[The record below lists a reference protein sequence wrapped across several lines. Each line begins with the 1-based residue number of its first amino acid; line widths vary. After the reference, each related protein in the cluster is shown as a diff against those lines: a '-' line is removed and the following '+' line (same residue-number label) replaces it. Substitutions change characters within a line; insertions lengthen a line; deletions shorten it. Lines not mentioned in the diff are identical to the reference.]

1 MTPTKKSRPMPK
13 WRPSPPELVK
23 RFEGSLKPFSEIQT
37 RKMFGYPIA
46 FVNGHMFAGL
56 HQDNM
61 ILRLSGDDRTGFL
74 QQDGAKIFE
83 PLPGRLMREYVVV
96 PASMLRSAKPLD
108 VWLKKAWTYARSL
121 PPKAAA
127 SRSGKGKAS
136 PAFSGG

>member
-1 MTPTKKSRPMPK
+1 MTTAKKSRPMPK

-23 RFEGSLKPFSEIQT
+23 RFEESLKPFSEIQT
-37 RKMFGYPIA
+37 RKMFGYPVA

-83 PLPGRLMREYVVV
+83 PMPGRLMREYVVV

-127 SRSGKGKAS
+127 SRSGKG
-136 PAFSGG
+136 

>member
-1 MTPTKKSRPMPK
+1 MTTAKKSKPMPK
-13 WRPSPPELVK
+13 WRPAPPELVK
-23 RFEGSLKPFSEIQT
+23 IFDKALEPFSEIQT
-37 RKMFGYPIA
+37 RKMFGYPVA
-46 FVNGHMFAGL
+46 FANGHMFAGL

-83 PLPGRLMREYVVV
+83 PMPGRFMREYVVV
-96 PASMLRSAKPLD
+96 PASTLRSAKPLD
-108 VWLKKAWTYARSL
+108 AWLRKALAYARSL
-121 PPKAAA
+121 PPKAAT

>member
-1 MTPTKKSRPMPK
+1 MTTPKKSKPMPK
-13 WRPSPPELVK
+13 WRPSPLELVK
-23 RFEGSLKPFSEIQT
+23 FFEKALKPFSEIQT
-37 RKMFGYPIA
+37 RKMFGYPVA
-46 FVNGHMFAGL
+46 FVKGHMFAGL

-83 PLPGRLMREYVVV
+83 PMPGRLMREYVVV

-127 SRSGKGKAS
+127 SRNGKG
-136 PAFSGG
+136 

>member
-1 MTPTKKSRPMPK
+1 MTTPKKSKPMPK
-13 WRPSPPELVK
+13 WRPSPLELVK
-23 RFEGSLKPFSEIQT
+23 FFEKALKPFSEIQT
-37 RKMFGYPIA
+37 RKMFGYPVA
-46 FVNGHMFAGL
+46 FVKGHMFAGL

-83 PLPGRLMREYVVV
+83 PMPGRLMREYVVV

-127 SRSGKGKAS
+127 SRSGKG
-136 PAFSGG
+136 

>member
-1 MTPTKKSRPMPK
+1 MTTPKKSKPMRK
-13 WRPSPPELVK
+13 WQPSPPELVK
-23 RFEGSLKPFSEIQT
+23 FFEKALKPFSEIQT
-37 RKMFGYPIA
+37 RKMFGYPVA
-46 FVNGHMFAGL
+46 FVKGHMFAGL

-83 PLPGRLMREYVVV
+83 PMPGRLMREYVVV

-127 SRSGKGKAS
+127 SRSGKG
-136 PAFSGG
+136 

>member
-1 MTPTKKSRPMPK
+1 M
-13 WRPSPPELVK
+13 
-23 RFEGSLKPFSEIQT
+23 FEKSLKPFSEIQT
-37 RKMFGYPIA
+37 RKMFGYPVA
-46 FVNGHMFAGL
+46 FVNSHMFAGL
-56 HQDNM
+56 HQNNM

-83 PLPGRLMREYVVV
+83 PMPGRLMREYVVV

-127 SRSGKGKAS
+127 SRNGKG
-136 PAFSGG
+136 

>member
-1 MTPTKKSRPMPK
+1 MTTPKKSKPMPK

-23 RFEGSLKPFSEIQT
+23 MFEKSLKPFSEIQT
-37 RKMFGYPIA
+37 RKMFGYPVA
-46 FVNGHMFAGL
+46 FVKGHMFAGL

-83 PLPGRLMREYVVV
+83 PMPGRLMREYVVV

-127 SRSGKGKAS
+127 SRNGKG
-136 PAFSGG
+136 

>member
-1 MTPTKKSRPMPK
+1 MTTTKKSKPMPK

-23 RFEGSLKPFSEIQT
+23 MFEKSLKPFSEIQT
-37 RKMFGYPIA
+37 RKMFGYPVA
-46 FVNGHMFAGL
+46 FVNSHMFAGL

-83 PLPGRLMREYVVV
+83 PLPGRFMREYVVV

-108 VWLKKAWTYARSL
+108 AWLRKAWAYARSL
-121 PPKAAA
+121 PPKAAT
-127 SRSGKGKAS
+127 SRSEKGKAS

>member
-1 MTPTKKSRPMPK
+1 MTTTKKSKPMPK

-23 RFEGSLKPFSEIQT
+23 FFEKSLKPFSEIQT
-37 RKMFGYPIA
+37 RKMFGYPVA

-83 PLPGRLMREYVVV
+83 PMPGRLMREYVVV
-96 PASMLRSAKPLD
+96 PASMLHSAKPLD

-127 SRSGKGKAS
+127 SRNAKG
-136 PAFSGG
+136 

>member
-1 MTPTKKSRPMPK
+1 MTTPKKSKPMPK

-23 RFEGSLKPFSEIQT
+23 FFEKALKPFSEIQT
-37 RKMFGYPIA
+37 RKMFGYPVA
-46 FVNGHMFAGL
+46 FIKGHMFAGL

-83 PLPGRLMREYVVV
+83 PMPGRLMREYVVV

-127 SRSGKGKAS
+127 SRSGKG
-136 PAFSGG
+136 

>member
-1 MTPTKKSRPMPK
+1 MTTTKKSKPMPK

-23 RFEGSLKPFSEIQT
+23 MFEKSLKPFSEIQT
-37 RKMFGYPIA
+37 RKMFGYPVA

-83 PLPGRLMREYVVV
+83 PMPGRLMREYVVV

-127 SRSGKGKAS
+127 SRSGKG
-136 PAFSGG
+136 

>member
-1 MTPTKKSRPMPK
+1 MTTPKKSKPMPK

-23 RFEGSLKPFSEIQT
+23 FFEKALKPFSEIQT
-37 RKMFGYPIA
+37 RKMFGYPVA
-46 FVNGHMFAGL
+46 FVKGHMFAGL

-83 PLPGRLMREYVVV
+83 PLPGRFMREYVLV

-108 VWLKKAWTYARSL
+108 AWLKKAWTNARSL
-121 PPKAAA
+121 PPKAAT

-136 PAFSGG
+136 SASSGG

>member
-1 MTPTKKSRPMPK
+1 MTTTKKSKPMPK
-13 WRPSPPELVK
+13 RRPSPPELVK
-23 RFEGSLKPFSEIQT
+23 MFEKSLKPFSEIQT
-37 RKMFGYPIA
+37 RKMFGYPVA
-46 FVNGHMFAGL
+46 FVKGHMFAGL

-83 PLPGRLMREYVVV
+83 PMPGRLMREYVVV

-127 SRSGKGKAS
+127 SRSGKG
-136 PAFSGG
+136 

>member
-1 MTPTKKSRPMPK
+1 MTTQKKSKPMPK

-23 RFEGSLKPFSEIQT
+23 FFEKALKPFSEIQT
-37 RKMFGYPIA
+37 RKMFGYPVA
-46 FVNGHMFAGL
+46 FVKGHMFAGL

-83 PLPGRLMREYVVV
+83 PMPGRLMREYVVV

-127 SRSGKGKAS
+127 SRNGKG
-136 PAFSGG
+136 

>member
-1 MTPTKKSRPMPK
+1 MTTPKKSKPMPK

-23 RFEGSLKPFSEIQT
+23 FFEKALKPFSEIQT
-37 RKMFGYPIA
+37 RKMFGYPVA
-46 FVNGHMFAGL
+46 FIKGHMFAGL

-74 QQDGAKIFE
+74 QQDGAKIFA
-83 PLPGRLMREYVVV
+83 PMPGRLMREYVVV

-127 SRSGKGKAS
+127 SRNGKG
-136 PAFSGG
+136 